1 MNNEQKIIKEYMENN
16 ELNIE
21 KIVKEYSGYI
31 IKVIKNIY
39 SYFLTEDIE
48 EIVSDAFL
56 VVWKNRDKL
65 DINREIK
72 PYLVGVTKKLIL
84 KKYRNNVVMS
94 NIDDFENNLF
104 DNFTIDIEYEN
115 NEKEKIILDELYKM
129 KDEDKEIFIEY
140 YFKSKKIKEIAR
152 NLKVTEEKAKSRLF
166 RVRKKL
172 KKELEKRGYGNG

>member
-1 MNNEQKIIKEYMENN
+1 MENN